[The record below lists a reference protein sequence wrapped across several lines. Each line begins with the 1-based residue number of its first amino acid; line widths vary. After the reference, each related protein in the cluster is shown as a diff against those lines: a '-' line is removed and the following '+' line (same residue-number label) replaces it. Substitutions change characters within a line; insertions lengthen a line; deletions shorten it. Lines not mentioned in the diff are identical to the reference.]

1 MNQSE
6 EERGRTWAMLS
17 HLAPL
22 VLAIIGPIIIRQTEG
37 AKNAYV
43 KHHATEALNF
53 QITALIGIFGSF
65 VLGGIT
71 AAVAGQP
78 GFIFVGFVAY
88 GALILTGLIFTILA
102 TIATSRNEWYRYPI
116 SIRFVS
122 GARAN

>member
-37 AKNAYV
+37 AKNAYT

-53 QITALIGIFGSF
+53 QITVLISVVGSF
-65 VLGGIT
+65 VLGAIT
-71 AAVAGQP
+71 AAVTRQP
-78 GFIFVGFVAY
+78 GFFFVGFLAY
-88 GALILTGLIFTILA
+88 GAFILTGLIFAILA
-102 TIATSRNEWYRYPI
+102 TIATSRNE
-116 SIRFVS
+116 
-122 GARAN
+122 